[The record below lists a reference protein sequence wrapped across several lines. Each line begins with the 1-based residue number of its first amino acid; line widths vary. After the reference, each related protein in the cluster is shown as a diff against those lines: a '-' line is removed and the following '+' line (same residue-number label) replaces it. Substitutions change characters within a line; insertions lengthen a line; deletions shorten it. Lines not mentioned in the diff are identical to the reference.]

1 MPSYPISLS
10 DEERAR
16 VIQIMAEEFGL
27 PPETTEAALDK
38 FKQLTQP
45 LAAPGDV
52 RTTTLESLNL
62 KPKQTFLY
70 LFDYGDEWRFRVR
83 VHAINEHADPDA
95 QYPRLVE
102 SVGEAPPQY
111 PDWDDEENW

>member
-45 LAAPGDV
+45 LAAPDLV
-52 RTTTLESLNL
+52 YLKHTTSWDLIS
-62 KPKQTFLY
+62 P
-70 LFDYGDEWRFRVR
+70 DYD
-83 VHAINEHADPDA
+83 
-95 QYPRLVE
+95 
-102 SVGEAPPQY
+102 
-111 PDWDDEENW
+111 